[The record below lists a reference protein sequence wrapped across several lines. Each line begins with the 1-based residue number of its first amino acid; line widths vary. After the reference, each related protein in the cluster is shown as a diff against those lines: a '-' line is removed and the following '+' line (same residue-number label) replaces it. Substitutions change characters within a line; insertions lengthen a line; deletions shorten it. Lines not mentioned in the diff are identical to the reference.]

1 MSEITYNINDVEE
14 ISKDFKNKFIFFD
27 SLEEGDKL
35 IIDNSNIFIDKPSYF
50 QFITRW
56 WNGQNKNN
64 MNFFLCKELNTYIAF
79 IQFIKAAFSNLEKST
94 NEKCKLLEIYRDQ
107 KNFMKIII
115 SGLEAL
121 KVTYKS
127 SEEIYKSLSELICK
141 INNL

>member
-1 MSEITYNINDVEE
+1 MTSITYNINDVEE

-35 IIDNSNIFIDKPSYF
+35 IIDNNEIYIDKPYYF
-50 QFITRW
+50 QFISRW
-56 WNGQNKNN
+56 WNGQNKND
-64 MNFFLCKELNTYIAF
+64 MNNFLSKELNTYIAF

-94 NEKCKLLEIYRDQ
+94 NEKCKLLEIYRDH
-107 KNFMKIII
+107 KNFIKIII

-121 KVTYKS
+121 KITYKS
-127 SEEIYKSLSELICK
+127 SEEIYKSLSKLISK